1 MVLVLYCG
9 AVIFVTKP
17 NSFAYDAIFGDNNI
31 SAPAKTPQTQQVAVP
46 EAVDTEALLAQAE
59 AAAREVAS
67 QSSESIRKAI
77 EDSIPALVD
86 QAVKNAMAE
95 YDISEQVA
103 SKVTQDVLSQ
113 KDDFAAMIYDSY
125 KESLVD
131 EVAKEVIARIDS
143 AIQSIEPETKAEEQ
157 VEEPQPTVE
166 ETPSALSV
174 EEYEAQRQEIRDIEI
189 NSLLEKLGE

>member
-17 NSFAYDAIFGDNNI
+17 NSFAYDAIFANNEA
-31 SAPAKTPQTQQVAVP
+31 SVPARTVQQPVAAEP
-46 EAVDTEALLAQAE
+46 VDTEAIVAQAE

-157 VEEPQPTVE
+157 VAEPQAPVE